1 MCIIVRVRVKLIAV
15 AEKYHNDRFR
25 IFITASYIVHSTRC
39 NGIWVKVS
47 NWQIT
52 EYQVRLVVSEQH
64 KETNTSQTIQSIFI
78 AHHPICLKTN
88 LSFICFDLSVLSV
101 VSVHFGF
108 IHWIMH
114 CAYLHRWQH
123 FSFHLEWKHH
133 RMPLQY
139 NQNNNND
146 STKLDV
152 WQINT
157 HKKRVILDGERIKM
171 KNI

>member
-64 KETNTSQTIQSIFI
+64 KETNTSQTIQYLSPTAQSVWKQIYLLFVLIWVYYLWSVCTLDLYIGLCIALTFIDDSIFLFI
-78 AHHPICLKTN
+78 WNENTIECHYSTIKTTTM
-88 LSFICFDLSVLSV
+88 I
-101 VSVHFGF
+101 
-108 IHWIMH
+108 
-114 CAYLHRWQH
+114 Q
-123 FSFHLEWKHH
+123 
-133 RMPLQY
+133 
-139 NQNNNND
+139 QN
-146 STKLDV
+146 SMCCK
-152 WQINT
+152 
-157 HKKRVILDGERIKM
+157 
-171 KNI
+171 